1 MKNHNFDSSKKYLE
15 LYIESDILDFS
26 EHLNSVYIYV
36 SDCKKKVE
44 TAIYNA
50 YKHNNSI
57 EFVCISDTETY
68 LCKGVPTMVMIGM
81 FGQLNYFRLR
91 FEDNDIQ
98 NITRLYKIGKLLNI
112 YDSNAKITK
121 QC

>member
-1 MKNHNFDSSKKYLE
+1 MKNHNFDSTKKYLE

-36 SDCKKKVE
+36 SECKKKVE

-50 YKHNNSI
+50 YKQNNSI
-57 EFVCISDTETY
+57 EFVCISDTEAY

-81 FGQLNYFRLR
+81 SGKLNYFRLR
-91 FEDNDIQ
+91 FEDKDIQ
-98 NITRLYKIGKLLNI
+98 NITRLYKIVKILNI
-112 YDSNAKITK
+112 
-121 QC
+121 